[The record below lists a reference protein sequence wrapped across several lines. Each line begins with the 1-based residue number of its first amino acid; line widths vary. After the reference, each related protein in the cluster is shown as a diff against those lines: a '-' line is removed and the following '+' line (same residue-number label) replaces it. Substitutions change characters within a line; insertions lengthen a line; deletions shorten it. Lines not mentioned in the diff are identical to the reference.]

1 MRPVRWLAACLK
13 LLLLV
18 TLVTT
23 GAHTHAHDAVDHPC
37 VVCAIGHAH
46 AVAAP
51 AAPAPA
57 APERTFELVVD
68 RPVSALPAPSC
79 AIPASRAPPLG

>member
-1 MRPVRWLAACLK
+1 MRPARWLAACLK

-37 VVCAIGHAH
+37 VVCAIGHAP

-57 APERTFELVVD
+57 APERTFEVVALTTE
-68 RPVSALPAPSC
+68 SALPAPSC

>member
-1 MRPVRWLAACLK
+1 MRPARWLAACLK
-13 LLLLV
+13 VLLLV

-23 GAHTHAHDAVDHPC
+23 GAHTHAHDAPDHPC
-37 VVCAIGHAH
+37 AVCAIGHAPAVTAPDAP

-51 AAPAPA
+51 
-57 APERTFELVVD
+57 ELTFEVV
-68 RPVSALPAPSC
+68 ALTTESVQPAPSC